1 MNRNSCSPSV
11 RRPAFRPSGLP
22 AFLRPMK
29 SHLLSRSALRS
40 LNLEGEE
47 KKRDSCS
54 PSSRKQQ
61 TACVRPSGLP
71 AFRPPGLPASRP
83 SFARGDLIHGVHRP
97 CLLVSRGGR
106 EGKHSFLGV
115 GRAAHGGGPSTKG
128 QLLANPHID
137 RGVSLSRAHIYSA
150 AWTTRSSFPLPSSQ
164 TSEKQKK
171 QTV

>member
-71 AFRPPGLPASRP
+71 AFRPPGLPSP
-83 SFARGDLIHGVHRP
+83 EEISFTEYIVPA
-97 CLLVSRGGR
+97 CLSVEEEEKESTLSWEWGG
-106 EGKHSFLGV
+106 
-115 GRAAHGGGPSTKG
+115 
-128 QLLANPHID
+128 LLTEEDPVPRVNFWPTH
-137 RGVSLSRAHIYSA
+137 
-150 AWTTRSSFPLPSSQ
+150 T
-164 TSEKQKK
+164 
-171 QTV
+171 